1 MKSKPIAGVLLLM
14 VSSFAVAQA
23 HFPTPDGAASAL
35 TKAISEQDQ
44 RAMQDL
50 LGDNWHDALP
60 PEGVD
65 PDAVDRFLR
74 DWQVKHE
81 IVLDGEVAHLA
92 VGSSG
97 WQLPVPLVKTAEGWR
112 FDMKAGAEEIQTREI
127 GRNELAAMEALHAYV
142 DAQQSYYALNHRYA
156 QSIVSTPGKKEG
168 LYWPTVPGEAP
179 SPLGPAFNPPQPG
192 EGYHGYHFRIL
203 PAQEGFAMVAWPVSY
218 GQTGIMSFII
228 DQDDKVYQRNLGA
241 DSQQQAQAMSAFT
254 TVPGWQPVAR

>member
-112 FDMKAGAEEIQTREI
+112 RGNSD
-127 GRNELAAMEALHAYV
+127 
-142 DAQQSYYALNHRYA
+142 
-156 QSIVSTPGKKEG
+156 PGNRSK
-168 LYWPTVPGEAP
+168 
-179 SPLGPAFNPPQPG
+179 
-192 EGYHGYHFRIL
+192 
-203 PAQEGFAMVAWPVSY
+203 
-218 GQTGIMSFII
+218 
-228 DQDDKVYQRNLGA
+228 
-241 DSQQQAQAMSAFT
+241 
-254 TVPGWQPVAR
+254 